1 MSPVDPGEV
10 DAILQRVRAR
20 FAAGGVAA
28 SASQPAQPTQPA
40 QTAPTPSASPQSR
53 PRRGSIA
60 ESEALGIFDS
70 IDAAVSA
77 AEAAYEEYEAIGLD
91 GRFRLVAAI
100 RRAMERD
107 AAELARMAH
116 RETGLGRADDKEKKN
131 LLVTRKTPG
140 PEDLT
145 PHVVTGDR
153 GMTVT
158 EFAPWGVIG
167 AITPTTNPTST
178 IINNVIATLSAGN
191 SIVFNVHPGAKG
203 VSAENIRR
211 INRAI
216 LEAEGPPNL
225 VCAVPEPTI
234 ESAQELMNHPGVRV
248 LLVTGGPA
256 VVKEALKT
264 NKKAITAGPG
274 NPPVLVDESA
284 DIERAAREI
293 IRGASFDNNIVCTD
307 EKETF
312 VVRSKADELLR
323 AFGRDRAVVLN
334 EYQLQQLERV
344 IFRELGA
351 PGKPGKIN
359 PKWIGQN
366 AGRILREIGVEA
378 PDSIRLV
385 IAEVPKEHSLV
396 WTEQMMPVMPV
407 VRVRDVDEGIDLSVR
422 AEHGFRHTASI
433 YSNNVENITR
443 MARAMKTSIFVA
455 NAANIA
461 GLGEG
466 GEDFCSFSI
475 ATPTGEGLTRPRTFA
490 RIRRLTVVG
499 SLRIV

>member
-1 MSPVDPGEV
+1 MIDRREI
-10 DAILQRVRAR
+10 DAIVERVRGRYGDPDAEGR
-20 FAAGGVAA
+20 KLPPAAAVPSPG
-28 SASQPAQPTQPA
+28 PAQARSSA
-40 QTAPTPSASPQSR
+40 QA
-53 PRRGSIA
+53 G
-60 ESEALGIFDS
+60 ALGIFDS
-70 IDAAVSA
+70 VDAAVKA
-77 AEAAYEEYEAIGLD
+77 ANQAYLDYDEIGLD
-91 GRFRLVAAI
+91 GRFRIVDSM
-100 RRAMERD
+100 RKAMERD
-107 AAELARMAH
+107 AAELGKMANE
-116 RETGLGRADDKEKKN
+116 ETGLGRANDKEKKN

-145 PHVVTGDR
+145 PKAVTGDR

-178 IINNVIATLSAGN
+178 IINNAIATLSAGN
-191 SIVFNVHPGAKG
+191 ALVFNVHPNAKA
-203 VSAENIRR
+203 VSVENVRR
-211 INRAI
+211 LNQAI
-216 LEAEGPPNL
+216 LEAGGPANL
-225 VCAVPEPTI
+225 VCAIPEPTI

-256 VVKEALKT
+256 VVREALKT

-274 NPPVLVDESA
+274 NPPILVDESA

-293 IRGASFDNNIVCTD
+293 IRGASFDNNLVCTD

-312 VVRSKADELLR
+312 VVGERANELLR
-323 AFGRDRAVVLN
+323 AFSRDRAVVLK

-344 IFRELGA
+344 IFREMGG
-351 PGKPGKIN
+351 PERPGKIN
-359 PKWIGQN
+359 AKWIGQN
-366 AGRILREIGVEA
+366 AGRILREIGIEA
-378 PDSIRLV
+378 GSEVRLA

-407 VRVRDVDEGIDLSVR
+407 VRVRNVEEGIDLSVR
-422 AEHGFRHTASI
+422 AEHGYRHTASI
-433 YSNNVENITR
+433 YSNNVDNITR

-455 NAANIA
+455 NAANLA

-466 GEDFCSFSI
+466 GEDFTSFSI

-490 RIRRLTVVG
+490 RIRRLTVAG